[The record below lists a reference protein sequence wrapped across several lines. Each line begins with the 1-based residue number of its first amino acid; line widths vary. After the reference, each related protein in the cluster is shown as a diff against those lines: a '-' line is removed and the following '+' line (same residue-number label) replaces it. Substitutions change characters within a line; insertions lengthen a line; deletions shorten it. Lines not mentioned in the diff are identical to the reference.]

1 MYFKNTLAGLSLLA
15 VCCSAQAQPPDGQ
28 VWTEQAVLS
37 LFEQQSPIK
46 RETRASAAAA
56 VESLRARTLW
66 PNPVTSYSRET
77 VGFTEFVT
85 AEQLLP
91 VSGRRDLA
99 RKAMDPARESV
110 EADGAARVWE
120 IRSSL
125 RTAYNRALAAQIQED
140 LIASSLAEV
149 ETIIQLL
156 RTREQEGEGSRYDRM
171 RVERETADLRADI
184 AVAQSRARSERTF
197 LLSYLPPD
205 TPLSRL
211 SGALDSRSISPALPE
226 LVQQA
231 LSNRAEFRAQSARLT
246 QLNLEQQAAQ
256 RLRIPE
262 PVVTGGLKRTQVG
275 PGLNNTGAV
284 IGVSVT
290 LPLFNKG
297 QTEVVRLGAEQERIQ
312 AQRDLLTQNVK
323 AVLSGAYEVYTTRRA
338 ALDAFHIATGDS
350 GNELLRV
357 ARIGYEEGE
366 LGILQLLDA
375 YRLKRQTA
383 LRRLELELAVK
394 ESEIEVS
401 RAAGMEVTQ

>member
-1 MYFKNTLAGLSLLA
+1 
-15 VCCSAQAQPPDGQ
+15 
-28 VWTEQAVLS
+28 
-37 LFEQQSPIK
+37 
-46 RETRASAAAA
+46 
-56 VESLRARTLW
+56 
-66 PNPVTSYSRET
+66 
-77 VGFTEFVT
+77 
-85 AEQLLP
+85 
-91 VSGRRDLA
+91 
-99 RKAMDPARESV
+99 
-110 EADGAARVWE
+110 
-120 IRSSL
+120 
-125 RTAYNRALAAQIQED
+125 
-140 LIASSLAEV
+140 
-149 ETIIQLL
+149 
-156 RTREQEGEGSRYDRM
+156 
-171 RVERETADLRADI
+171 
-184 AVAQSRARSERTF
+184 
-197 LLSYLPPD
+197 
-205 TPLSRL
+205 
-211 SGALDSRSISPALPE
+211 